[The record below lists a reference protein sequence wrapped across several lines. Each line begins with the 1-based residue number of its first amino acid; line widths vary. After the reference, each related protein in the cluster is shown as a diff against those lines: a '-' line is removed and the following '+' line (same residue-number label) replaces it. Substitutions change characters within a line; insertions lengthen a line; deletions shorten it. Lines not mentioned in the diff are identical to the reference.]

1 MVASAEFV
9 TVAGI
14 DARGFVRSE
23 NRMTRNEFKPL
34 LLFLAK
40 GCRVEFDREQVAA
53 WYASLCDLPADAVTV
68 AMARFVCE
76 CGKWP
81 DIATVRRF
89 AVVALHGESRPWS
102 EALEDARKA
111 VRRFGTYGQADARR
125 SLDASTWKAIQSLGG
140 WQKLCDWRTD
150 RSDILNAQFRDSYR
164 DIIERADARRA
175 LPQDI
180 RPMIAGSQQA
190 DGAERWLSRKAGRL
204 LSLLTESFSKV
215 LDTKDRNHGTPH
227 ATFAVPRSTES
238 SAAGPFP
245 TSETDSPKTDPGS
258 T

>member
-1 MVASAEFV
+1 
-9 TVAGI
+9 
-14 DARGFVRSE
+14 
-23 NRMTRNEFKPL
+23 MTRSEFKPL

-40 GCRVEFDREQVAA
+40 GCRVEFDREQVLA

-68 AMARFVCE
+68 AMARFVCQ

-89 AVVALHGESRPWS
+89 AVAALHGESKPWS

-111 VRRFGTYGQADARR
+111 VRRFGAHGQADARK
-125 SLDASTWKAIQSLGG
+125 SLDDVTWKAIQAIGG

-164 DIIERADARRA
+164 DITERADARRA

-180 RPMIAGSQQA
+180 RPTLAGRQQT

-215 LDTKDRNHGTPH
+215 LDGKDRNHETPH
-227 ATFAVPRSTES
+227 ATFAVPCSTETS
-238 SAAGPFP
+238 EVGPFP
-245 TSETDSPKTDPGS
+245 TNDTDSPPADPS
-258 T
+258 TR